1 MPEPNS
7 EWELIVRCPRRG
19 HKFFRHL
26 PSGRIA
32 VADYSGYTPDQTE
45 DGVLWLDHSRPV
57 TAYLDAVRVPV
68 VSERTGERLWCS
80 DPVAGMVGIARMLG
94 LELMAGGEL
103 AELLEALFQA
113 DVGVRVGQAVRR
125 VA

>member
-1 MPEPNS
+1 MPKPNS
-7 EWELIVRCPRRG
+7 EWELITRCPRRG

-45 DGVLWLDHSRPV
+45 DGILWLDHSRPA
-57 TAYLDAVRVPV
+57 TAYLDMVSVPV
-68 VSERTGERLWCS
+68 FSERTGERLWTC
-80 DPVAGMVGIARMLG
+80 DPVAGMVGIARQLG
-94 LELMAGGEL
+94 LELVAGDGL

-113 DVGVRVGQAVRR
+113 DVGIQVGQAVRR